1 MIGIRGQPLLRLV
14 ITRFPVRTSSVLQI
28 SPLIPVFETRQTG
41 LMTSSYSTTTSQ
53 QTADTTGE
61 TGQASSEAR
70 RRARL
75 LTLATA
81 SATAMLGSL
90 YILYKQTKVV
100 TKADGG
106 GVIVQVRYI
115 ICT

>member
-41 LMTSSYSTTTSQ
+41 LTTSSYSTTTSKQ
-53 QTADTTGE
+53 TTGE
-61 TGQASSEAR
+61 TGQTSSEAR

-115 ICT
+115 TCT